1 MASFDYDRDMRAI
14 RSTKIRKS
22 TFVQCLQL
30 FSRQDLRKIS
40 LVVLIQIF
48 LGALD
53 LIGVALI
60 GVIGALAVTG
70 IQSAQPG
77 NRVQS
82 VLELLHL
89 TNFSFQSQTTILGLG
104 SALILIGR
112 TVVSVY
118 FSRKILFFIARR
130 SAVVSQNFIQNLLS
144 QNLLLIQNYSVQ
156 QCAYAATSGVTSI
169 TLGVVGSSVALI
181 ADFSLLAVMA
191 IGLFALDALVST
203 FALILFGLIGY
214 GLFRFMRKKAEFFGN
229 AEATINVESNEKLYE
244 ALTSYREAFVRG
256 RRDYY
261 VGRIGDLRFKLSD
274 ALAQMSFMPSVS
286 KYVIETSLIIGA
298 VTLSAFQFMNY
309 DARHAFSTLAVFL
322 AAGSR
327 ISPAVLRVQQGLI
340 GIKGSLAS
348 ADKTLEIMR
357 SFEVGNP
364 NRGDIQENEHSRADF
379 SPHVTIK
386 NASFRYPNA
395 SEDTLNNID
404 ISIKKGSLT
413 AIVGSSGAGKSTLMD
428 LLLGVF
434 TPTNGIVEIS
444 GTRPIEAIT
453 RWPGCIGYVPQDV
466 YIYPGTVLQNIALGF
481 DDKHIDHERA
491 TKAIDLAQ
499 LGKVIHEL
507 PLGVDTFLGD
517 RGTRLSGGQRQRLG
531 IARALYTNPS
541 LLILDEATSSLD
553 GQTESDIGDA
563 IQSLQG
569 RVTVII
575 IAHRLASVRK
585 ADSVI
590 YLEEGTVRAIGKFE
604 EVRAQVPNF
613 DAQASLMGL

>member
-1 MASFDYDRDMRAI
+1 MGLLGSNILREKTYI
-14 RSTKIRKS
+14 
-22 TFVQCLQL
+22 QCLQL
-30 FSRQDLRKIS
+30 FSKQDLRKIS
-40 LVVLIQIF
+40 LVVFIQIF

-70 IQSAQPG
+70 IQSSKPG
-77 NRVQS
+77 DRVQS
-82 VLELLHL
+82 VLDLLHL

-104 SALILIGR
+104 SAIILIGR

-130 SAVVSQNFIQNLLS
+130 SAFVSRNFIQNLLS
-144 QNLLLIQNYSVQ
+144 QNLLLIQSYSVQ

-169 TLGVVGSSVALI
+169 TLGVVGASVALI

-203 FALILFGLIGY
+203 FALLLFGLIGY

-229 AEATINVESNEKLYE
+229 SEATMNVESNEKLYE

-261 VGRIGDLRFKLSD
+261 VTHIGELRFRLSD

-298 VTLSAFQFMNY
+298 VSLSAFQFMHY

-357 SFEVGNP
+357 TFEVENSNRSQFLNMEHGN
-364 NRGDIQENEHSRADF
+364 IDF
-379 SPHVTIK
+379 NAEVRIT

-395 SEDTLNNID
+395 TSDTLKNID
-404 ISIKKGSLT
+404 IDIKAGTFT

-434 TPTNGIVEIS
+434 TPTKGKVEIS
-444 GTRPIEAIT
+444 GIEPIDAIT

-481 DDKHIDHERA
+481 DDKSIDLERA
-491 TKAIDLAQ
+491 SKAIALAQ
-499 LGKVIHEL
+499 LGNVIKEL
-507 PLGVDTFLGD
+507 PQGRETYLGD

-531 IARALYTNPS
+531 IARALYTNPL

-569 RVTVII
+569 KVTVIM

-590 YLEEGTVRAIGKFE
+590 YLEEGTILASGKFE
-604 EVRAQVPNF
+604 EVRALVPNF
-613 DAQASLMGL
+613 DSQASLMGL

>member
-1 MASFDYDRDMRAI
+1 MRFLALNAL
-14 RSTKIRKS
+14 RKK

-30 FSRQDLRKIS
+30 FSKQDLRKIS

-70 IQSAQPG
+70 IQSSQPG
-77 NRVQS
+77 NRVQTI
-82 VLELLHL
+82 LDLLHL

-104 SALILIGR
+104 SAVILIGR
-112 TVVSVY
+112 TIVSVY

-130 SAVVSQNFIQNLLS
+130 SAFVSRNFIQNLLS

-169 TLGVVGSSVALI
+169 TLGVVGASVALI
-181 ADFSLLAVMA
+181 ADLSLLAVMA

-203 FALILFGLIGY
+203 FALLLFGLIGY

-229 AEATINVESNEKLYE
+229 SEATMNVESNEKLYE

-261 VGRIGDLRFKLSD
+261 VIRIGELRFRLSD

-357 SFEVGNP
+357 SFEVGNS
-364 NRGDIQENEHSRADF
+364 NGGKVQDNELKRTDF
-379 SPHVTIK
+379 KAEVRIK

-395 SEDTLNNID
+395 LNDTLKNINID
-404 ISIKKGSLT
+404 IKVGSLT

-434 TPTNGIVEIS
+434 TPTRGKVEIS
-444 GTRPIEAIT
+444 GVEPIDAIT

-481 DDKHIDHERA
+481 DDKAINLERA
-491 TKAIDLAQ
+491 TYAIELAQ
-499 LGKVIHEL
+499 LGKVIEEL

-531 IARALYTNPS
+531 IARALYTDPS

-569 RVTVII
+569 KVTVIM

-585 ADSVI
+585 ANSVI
-590 YLEEGTVRAIGKFE
+590 YLEEGAVIASGKFE
-604 EVRAQVPNF
+604 EVRALVPNF
-613 DAQASLMGL
+613 DSQASLMGL

>member
-1 MASFDYDRDMRAI
+1 MKALRF
-14 RSTKIRKS
+14 TKFRES
-22 TFVQCLQL
+22 TFAECLQL
-30 FSRQDLRKIS
+30 FSRQDLQKII
-40 LVVLIQIF
+40 LVVVIQIF

-60 GVIGALAVTG
+60 GVIGALAVAG
-70 IQSAQPG
+70 IQSSEPG
-77 NRVQS
+77 IRVQS
-82 VLELLHL
+82 VLDFLHL
-89 TNFSFQSQTTILGLG
+89 TNFSFQSQTSILGLG
-104 SALILIGR
+104 SAVILIGR
-112 TVVSVY
+112 TIISVY

-130 SAVVSQNFIQNLLS
+130 SALVSRNFIQNLLS
-144 QNLLLIQNYSVQ
+144 QNLLLIQNYTVQ

-169 TLGVVGSSVALI
+169 TLGVVGATVALI

-191 IGLFALDALVST
+191 IGLFALDAVVST
-203 FALILFGLIGY
+203 FALILFGIIGY

-229 AEATINVESNEKLYE
+229 SEATINVESNEKLYE

-261 VGRIGDLRFKLSD
+261 VARIGDLRFRLSD

-298 VTLSAFQFMNY
+298 VLLSAFQFMQY

-348 ADKTLEIMR
+348 ANKTLDIMR
-357 SFEVGNP
+357 SFEVGKPIGAKFLDNQL
-364 NRGDIQENEHSRADF
+364 IKADF
-379 SPHVTIK
+379 KGEVRIK
-386 NASFRYPNA
+386 NASFCYPN
-395 SEDTLNNID
+395 SSNDTLKNINID
-404 ISIKKGSLT
+404 IKVGSLT

-434 TPTNGIVEIS
+434 TPTEGKVEIS
-444 GTRPIEAIT
+444 GLEPIDAIT

-481 DDKHIDHERA
+481 DVKSIDLERA
-491 TKAIDLAQ
+491 SKAIELAQ
-499 LGKVIHEL
+499 LGKVIEEL
-507 PLGVDTFLGD
+507 PLGVETFLGD

-569 RVTVII
+569 KVTVIM

-590 YLEEGTVRAIGKFE
+590 YLEEGAILASGNFE
-604 EVRAQVPNF
+604 EVRALVPNF
-613 DAQASLMGL
+613 DSQASLMGL